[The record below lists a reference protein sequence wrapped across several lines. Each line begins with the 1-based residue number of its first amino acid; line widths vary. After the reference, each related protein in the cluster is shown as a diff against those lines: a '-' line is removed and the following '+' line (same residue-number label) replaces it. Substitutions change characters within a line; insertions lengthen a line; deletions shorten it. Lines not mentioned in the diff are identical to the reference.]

1 MANTERQFAWEQ
13 LKPWL
18 QDIVNMITSCPVS
31 QKDKNG
37 LAIAASVHFM
47 GVACRLL
54 KDGDSQ
60 FDGNSLA
67 EISKVV
73 SEMVVS
79 AMEADERQLNG

>member
-1 MANTERQFAWEQ
+1 MNDRQFAWEQ
-13 LKPWL
+13 LKPFL
-18 QDIVNMITSCPVS
+18 NEITGAISIAPLN

-47 GVACRLL
+47 GVAARFL

-60 FDGNSLA
+60 FEGNSLA

-73 SEMVVS
+73 SEMVIA
-79 AMEADERQLNG
+79 AMELDEGGLNG